1 MSTNIGVRIDAETL
15 ERVGAL
21 LAEVPRGAER
31 AFSNAINRGLSK
43 LKTGALREVKR
54 VYTVQSSALNAATNT
69 TVKKRQRAI
78 WPGMSSLQAMKSP
91 CISST

>member
-15 ERVGAL
+15 ERVETL
-21 LAEVPRGAER
+21 LAGVPRGAER

-54 VYTVQSSALNAATNT
+54 V
-69 TVKKRQRAI
+69 
-78 WPGMSSLQAMKSP
+78 
-91 CISST
+91 